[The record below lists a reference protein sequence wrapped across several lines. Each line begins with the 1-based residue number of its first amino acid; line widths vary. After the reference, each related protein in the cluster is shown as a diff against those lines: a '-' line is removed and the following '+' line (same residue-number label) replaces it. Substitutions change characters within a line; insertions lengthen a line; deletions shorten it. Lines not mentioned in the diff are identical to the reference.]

1 MVDIL
6 FQHIKFRTFKDK
18 SQVNNDIFSEWR
30 KSLSKGRKWL
40 SKVLFL
46 VAFVSGSKI
55 PSPQAPGIRHDG
67 GHLAHFST
75 RVPGS
80 RNDYALMAIFY
91 TDQT

>member
-55 PSPQAPGIRHDG
+55 PSPQAPGICKYG
-67 GHLAHFST
+67 GHLKHFAT
-75 RVPGS
+75 LAPGS
-80 RNDYALMAIFY
+80 RYEGAPMVALY